1 MGWRAHPNR
10 RRAVPGTP
18 KGWVAPGNG
27 LKARTASV
35 LLRTHRNPKVTSNL
49 RNRCRARPKRILMHI
64 DLDVNVRLWIAIGHL
79 EHRLR
84 IMASRSKIGKLR
96 DGG

>member
-1 MGWRAHPNR
+1 
-10 RRAVPGTP
+10 
-18 KGWVAPGNG
+18 
-27 LKARTASV
+27 
-35 LLRTHRNPKVTSNL
+35 
-49 RNRCRARPKRILMHI
+49 MHI
-64 DLDVNVRLWIAIGHL
+64 DLDVNVRLWLAIGHL